1 VDESETTMKMMVAYD
16 ARVEA
21 KEALRIAKR
30 HAEAFNASVDI
41 VTSMLLADDNNQEKV
56 DETKQSLEYAKT
68 LLDVD
73 KVSCSTHLLIRGLGI
88 GEDLVKYAIENE
100 IDEIFVGVKKKSKVG
115 KLLLGSTAQHL
126 ILKAP
131 CPVVTVRII

>member
-1 VDESETTMKMMVAYD
+1 MKLMVAYD
-16 ARVEA
+16 ARVES

-30 HAEAFNASVDI
+30 HAKVFDASVDI
-41 VTSMLLADDNNQEKV
+41 VTSMLLADDNSQEQV
-56 DETKQSLEYAKT
+56 SEAKQSLEYAKT

-73 KVSCSTHLLIRGLGI
+73 KVSSTTHLLIRGMGI
-88 GEDLVKYAIENE
+88 GEDLVKYAIEKD
-100 IDEIFVGVKKKSKVG
+100 IDQIFVGIKKKSKVG
-115 KLLLGSTAQHL
+115 KLLLGSTAQYL